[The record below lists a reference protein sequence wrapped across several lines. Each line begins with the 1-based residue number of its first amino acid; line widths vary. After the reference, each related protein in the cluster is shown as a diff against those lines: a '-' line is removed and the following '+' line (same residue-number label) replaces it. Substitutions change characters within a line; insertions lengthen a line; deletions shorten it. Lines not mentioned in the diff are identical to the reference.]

1 MRGEGKIVLR
11 GNRRMEQL
19 DRKNPGRLPMV
30 LLWSLAAISTFG
42 SLGARGLWG
51 SEDRWA
57 EIAREMRLTG
67 DYFHP
72 RINGEPYFDKPL
84 LGYWLILPAA
94 AAMGHLD
101 ETATRLPSAIAGLV
115 ALGAT
120 ISLARRLGSARQ
132 ARTAGWIF
140 LSMWGFMF
148 WARTAEADMENLA
161 AIILAVA
168 WYWAWRDKP
177 GFLSYAVFYLICFVG
192 AQTKGMAAIAVPLVV
207 VLPDVLRE
215 SRWRSYLSLSHAAAL
230 LLGLMVYMAPLAYAE
245 ATRTG
250 YHASGLYMAF
260 RENII
265 RYFQPFDHK
274 EPFYVYFRYVPQLVF
289 PWIPLLLAAIWS
301 AALAFKKADWPS
313 RWLAIG
319 VLLIFLFFTL
329 SGSRR
334 SYYILPILPFCAI
347 LIARVFDAAVD
358 DKWTR
363 LAFNVQAGLLAAI
376 AVGEV
381 LSIAIWPTLRQRIGF
396 TPPSHLA
403 PATLILGLL
412 AILAVVAERIHPGLL
427 GRITG
432 VNARLAP
439 SVAMS
444 AILVGG
450 FFVLQDGAIDRTR
463 SIKPF
468 SLELKDRIG
477 TLPPEDVAF
486 FGQCSCKTMFYV
498 GLPRPMCFLSNTD
511 QVKEFLESSDA
522 TKVVISRN
530 DFIEELADR
539 LPKAM
544 AAAPTMKE
552 KRNPW
557 EKQKDPFV
565 AWIIPGRES

>member
-1 MRGEGKIVLR
+1 MRG
-11 GNRRMEQL
+11 NCCMEQPET
-19 DRKNPGRLPMV
+19 RSTHGGVPTV
-30 LLWSLAAISTFG
+30 LFWSVAALFVFC

-72 RINGEPYFDKPL
+72 CINGGPYFDKPL

-94 AAMGHLD
+94 AVTGRLD
-101 ETATRLPSAIAGLV
+101 EAAARLPSAIAGLV

-120 ISLARRLGSARQ
+120 ISLARRLGSDRQ

-168 WYWAWRDKP
+168 WYWARRDKP
-177 GFLSYAVFYLICFVG
+177 GFLSYAVFYLICFAG

-215 SRWRSYLSLSHAAAL
+215 GRWRSYLSLSHAAAM
-230 LLGLMVYMAPLAYAE
+230 LLGLTVYLAPLAYAE
-245 ATRTG
+245 ATRTD

-260 RENII
+260 RENIQ

-274 EPFYVYFRYVPQLVF
+274 EPFYVYFRYLPQLAF
-289 PWIPLLLAAIWS
+289 PWIPLLLATIWS
-301 AALAFKKADWPS
+301 AALAFRKSDWPG
-313 RWLAIG
+313 RWLTLS

-347 LIARVFDAAVD
+347 LMAQVFDAAVD

-363 LAFNVQAGLLAAI
+363 LAFGFQAGLLLVI
-376 AVGEV
+376 AVFEV
-381 LSIAIWPTLRQRIGF
+381 LTLVMWPTVRQRTGF
-396 TPPSHLA
+396 VA
-403 PATLILGLL
+403 PRDLMYGTAILGG
-412 AILAVVAERIHPGLL
+412 LAVLAVIAERTRPGLL

-432 VNARLAP
+432 VSARLGL

-444 AILVGG
+444 VILVGG
-450 FFVLQDGAIDRTR
+450 FFLLQDRALDRYR
-463 SIKPF
+463 SIRPF
-468 SLELKDRIG
+468 SLELRDRIG
-477 TLPPEDVAF
+477 TVPPENVAF
-486 FGQCSCKTMFYV
+486 FGTCSCKTMFYV
-498 GLPRPMCFLSNTD
+498 GLPRPMRSLRDTCE
-511 QVKEFLESSDA
+511 VREFLDSDDT
-522 TKVVISRN
+522 TKVLISRGGLM
-530 DFIEELADR
+530 EELADG
-539 LPKAM
+539 LPEAV
-544 AAAPTMKE
+544 AAAPTLKE
-552 KRNPW
+552 KEHPW
-557 EKQKDPFV
+557 EKQKDPYV